1 MKKIL
6 FYSLMLLYTF
16 AGLNAQTAPSEVCTS
31 PASYNYDEE
40 VTWYFDL
47 SGNTE
52 VTPGQDLYFWSWEPQ
67 ELPNGPAL
75 MSYEN
80 NMSWSLTITAT
91 DLYGLTVS
99 EIETA
104 GNSAFW
110 STILD
115 GPQSGVANS
124 VTGTIPYNLKE
135 KLRLGSSCSFNATCN
150 STPSTSDNTFLVN
163 FGDEITNPDTNTNY
177 WTNVN
182 VKDVSYELKD
192 KSGVSRYKIEASGD
206 FIKYSSPSGF
216 NTPDTNILDEMAIP
230 LATSSYMYL
239 TTGKGVVSISCLEPS
254 RMYRLS
260 IFGSRNTT
268 STRETK
274 YTIIGENTTSGVLQT
289 SGQGIAT
296 DTNLNAN
303 DDEFYVAEMFPN
315 AGGKIDIETETY
327 SGNFGYL
334 NMMKIEEVI
343 NPTVINVTGISI
355 NTSNI
360 STSGPSQLSIDF
372 TPANT
377 TQTGI
382 SWSVSDENIA
392 IIDSEGNLKPKQEG
406 TLIVTATSSSNS
418 SISDQVNVTFS
429 NLVTDFY
436 LVGLATEAG
445 NDLAE
450 SAIEM
455 RRVSNAQGTITNQ
468 FELYTS
474 MGATGDFRFLSA
486 TDGSGSEFGGNGS
499 GGLLAG
505 TGNPITSPGG
515 GWKYVLVDL
524 NEMTYSVTSIYGW
537 NVISHMITKEAG
549 QEAWW
554 GGAENLSNYEGNSVW
569 SGTVNFSKPTNAN
582 DSPRFFIELAGTGR
596 AIKQIKGTKNSLIFV
611 DKANGVDY
619 TDIYNFNGEYNIT
632 VDMKNFTYTVSNTC
646 ASIDNMKIS
655 IMGSSVGKGFGASV
669 ANDDSSQYM
678 GYAHQYDL
686 LLRDRVNN
694 SNGENWIFS
703 NISIGGD
710 KTINLLNRYDNH
722 LLTDCSKY
730 VVYALSLANEG
741 VFSSGQAAFDQF
753 ETNMKTLIEK
763 AKNDGKI
770 PVVIG
775 NYANGNFTST
785 QYEFIK
791 NMNLL
796 IHKWDVPSV
805 NVMGAIDDGTG
816 KWVAGHSTDPGH
828 PNNLGYK
835 EMMHAIVPS
844 LFDALHAG
852 KSQPQL
858 VSGTFMS
865 LGSQVNKKLTVTPEE
880 EVHSFTTS
888 FEFKTS
894 GQGAILE
901 INNAT
906 NSGNI
911 VINSSG
917 YLIYSSPVTGQITG
931 SEIVNN
937 DTWHTITLTHFYARG
952 ETILYV
958 DGIEEGKLAEKLLLS
973 NISINNGTVPST
985 IDYRNL
991 FFYRS
996 GMNQEEVTRLNSGD
1010 LLKSSLE
1017 IYAPLDGQQVVG
1029 NDALI
1034 NLAQSTNTLVE
1045 EANTLSTQDEIKKT
1059 GSFKVFPNP
1068 SKSNVFFQYNIKE
1081 PSAVEI
1087 TLYNLIGTK
1096 VGQYSKKDQTSGDY
1110 RLSLSDLAN
1119 EKSLSKG
1126 VYLCR
1131 FKTTSFIQTV
1141 KMILE

>member
-31 PASYNYDEE
+31 PTSYNYDDE

-80 NMSWSLTITAT
+80 NMSWSLTMTAT

-110 STILD
+110 STIID

-192 KSGVSRYKIEASGD
+192 KSGVSRYKIEASGN

-239 TTGKGVVSISCLEPS
+239 TAGKGVVSISCLEPS

-260 IFGSRNTT
+260 IFGSRNTA

-274 YTIIGENTTSGVLQT
+274 YTIVGENTTSGVLQT

-315 AGGKIDIETETY
+315 TEGKIDIETEIY

-343 NPTVINVTGISI
+343 NPTVINVTSISI
-355 NTSNI
+355 NTNNI
-360 STSGPSQLSIDF
+360 STSGPSKLSIDF
-372 TPANT
+372 TPSNT

-382 SWSVSDENIA
+382 NWSVNDENIA
-392 IIDSEGNLKPKQEG
+392 IIDNEGNLKPKQAG
-406 TLIVTATSSSNS
+406 TITVTAASSSNS

-429 NLVTDFY
+429 NLITDLY
-436 LVGLATEAG
+436 IVGLATEAG

-455 RRVSNAQGTITNQ
+455 KRVSNAEGTVTNQ

-474 MGATGDFRFLSA
+474 MSATGDFRFLSA
-486 TDGSGSEFGGNGS
+486 TGGSGSEFGGNGS
-499 GGLLAG
+499 GSLLAG

-515 GWKYVLVDL
+515 GWKYVLVDF
-524 NEMTYSVTSIYGW
+524 NEMTYSVTPMYGW
-537 NVISHMITKEAG
+537 NVISNMITKEAG

-569 SGTVNFSKPTNAN
+569 SGTVNFSEATNAD
-582 DSPRFFIELAGTGR
+582 DSPRFYLELAGTGR
-596 AIKQIKGTKNSLIFV
+596 AIKQIKDTENSLVFV

-632 VDMKNFTYTVSNTC
+632 VDLKNFTYTVNNTC
-646 ASIDNMKIS
+646 SSIDNMKIS

-686 LLRDRVNN
+686 LLRDRANN
-694 SNGENWIFS
+694 SIGENWMFS

-710 KTINLLNRYDNH
+710 KTTNLLNRYDNH

-741 VFSSGQAAFDQF
+741 VFSTGQAAFDQF
-753 ETNMKTLIEK
+753 ETNMEALIQK
-763 AKNDGKI
+763 AKDDGKI

-775 NYANGNFTST
+775 NYANGNFTNT

-796 IHKWDVPSV
+796 IHKWDIPSV

-828 PNNLGYK
+828 PNELGYK

-844 LFDALHAG
+844 LFDALHAE

-911 VINSSG
+911 IINSSG
-917 YLIYSSPVTGQITG
+917 NLIYSSPITGQITG

-952 ETILYV
+952 ETILYF
-958 DGIEEGKLAEKLLLS
+958 DGIEEGQLAEKFLLS
-973 NISINNGTVPST
+973 DTSINSGTVPSA

-996 GMNQEEVTRLNSGD
+996 GMNQEEVTRLNAGD

-1017 IYAPLDGQQVVG
+1017 IYAPLDGQQIVG
-1029 NDALI
+1029 NDALV

-1068 SKSNVFFQYNIKE
+1068 SKNNVFFQYNIKE
-1081 PSAVEI
+1081 SSSVEI

-1096 VGQYSKKDQTSGDY
+1096 VGQYSNKNQTSGDY

-1119 EKSLSKG
+1119 KKSLSKG